1 MKKLIFFVTVL
12 HLLQSS
18 NPLLNIVYAQS
29 SAFSPV
35 RAHHGMVAS
44 SDAIASKVGVEIL
57 KQGGNAVDA
66 AVAVAL
72 ALAVTWPNAGNLGGG
87 GFMLIR
93 KADGTATVIDYR
105 ETAPRA
111 ANKNI
116 FLDDKGNII
125 QNASTVGYQSVG
137 VPGTIAGLA
146 LALEKY
152 GTMKWKDVIEPARK
166 LAEEGFILTWQ
177 TANYLQNNASLLG
190 QFRESKRIF
199 LREGKYYQDGE
210 IFKQPDLAQT
220 LTRLK
225 NKGPREFYEGHTALL
240 ITDDMKANNGLIT
253 VEDLKNYKAVE
264 RAPLKGAYR
273 GYEILSVPPP
283 SSGGTL
289 LIQML
294 NIVEQSNI
302 AAMGHNSSEKYH
314 LLTET
319 MRRAYADRAIYFGD
333 PAFVNVP
340 VTKLT
345 SKGYAA
351 QLAKSI
357 NKRYAT
363 PSSSI
368 KTGQFL
374 TEESKHTTH
383 FSIVDSMGNAVSNT
397 YTLNGDFGSG
407 VTVTGAGFLLN
418 NEMDDFT
425 SKPGIA
431 NKFGLLQGK
440 ANTIEPGKRPLSS
453 MTPSMILKDGT
464 LFLVVGTE
472 GGSRIISQTLQVI
485 VNVIDHCMN
494 IQEAV
499 NAPRIHQQ
507 WMPDEVTY
515 EPYGLSIDVLKALK
529 KKGHKLKYDS
539 VYLYPG
545 DVEAIMIDLK
555 TGVRLGASDPRNSN
569 ALSAGY

>member
-1 MKKLIFFVTVL
+1 
-12 HLLQSS
+12 
-18 NPLLNIVYAQS
+18 
-29 SAFSPV
+29 
-35 RAHHGMVAS
+35 
-44 SDAIASKVGVEIL
+44 
-57 KQGGNAVDA
+57 
-66 AVAVAL
+66 
-72 ALAVTWPNAGNLGGG
+72 
-87 GFMLIR
+87 
-93 KADGTATVIDYR
+93 
-105 ETAPRA
+105 
-111 ANKNI
+111 
-116 FLDDKGNII
+116 
-125 QNASTVGYQSVG
+125 
-137 VPGTIAGLA
+137 
-146 LALEKY
+146 
-152 GTMKWKDVIEPARK
+152 MKWKDVIEPARK

-418 NEMDDFT
+418 NGMDDFT

>member
-35 RAHHGMVAS
+35 LAHHGMVAS

-93 KADGTATVIDYR
+93 KADGTATLIDYR

-125 QNASTVGYQSVG
+125 QNASTVGYRSVG

-177 TANYLQNNASLLG
+177 TANYLQNNAPLLG
-190 QFRESKRIF
+190 QFRESNRIF

-264 RAPLKGAYR
+264 RAPLKGTYR

-294 NIVEQSNI
+294 NILEQSNI

-485 VNVIDHCMN
+485 VNVIDHRMN

-515 EPYGLSIDVLKALK
+515 EPYGLSIDVLNALK
-529 KKGHKLKYDS
+529 KKGHKLKYDPG
-539 VYLYPG
+539 YLYPG